1 MVEGNMLRLFKH
13 AVLASSLLLT
23 TAANAAW
30 PEKPVTVI
38 VPFAPGGITD
48 VVARVAAERLQAK
61 FKQTFVI
68 ENDTGAGGL
77 LAAQRAV
84 RAAPDGYT
92 LFFCPIFQI
101 TVSRF
106 TQKLNFDPIKD
117 LTPIAITA
125 FSPFVITVGEKVPVN
140 NLAEFIAYVKSK
152 PGQLTYGSAG
162 PGSLT
167 HISSAVFLKNAG
179 LDMIHVPYKGIAPAF
194 SDILAGHIQMLSAT
208 PVEAKS
214 YIESGKVKALAVT
227 NSERTTQLP
236 NVPTITETL
245 KKSPN
250 VMTWQGMLAPA
261 GTPKEI
267 VDAMA
272 REIAVAEKDPEFRQR
287 LTRIGVD
294 PVTSTPEEFQK
305 LIVAETDRW
314 RVITRELGLKPPE

>member
-1 MVEGNMLRLFKH
+1 MLRIFKH
-13 AVLASSLLLT
+13 AVLAAGLLLT
-23 TAANAAW
+23 TAAHAAW

-68 ENDTGAGGL
+68 ENDAGAGGL
-77 LAAQRAV
+77 LAAQRAA

-101 TVSRF
+101 TVAPF
-106 TQKLNFDPIKD
+106 TQKINFDPIKD
-117 LTPIAITA
+117 FSPIAITA

-140 NLAEFIAYVKSK
+140 TLSELITYVKSK

-167 HISSAVFLKNAG
+167 HISSAVFLKTAG

-214 YIESGKVKALAVT
+214 YIDSGKVKALAIT
-227 NSERTTQLP
+227 NSVRTQQLP

-245 KKSPN
+245 KSPN

-261 GTPKEI
+261 GTPKQI
-267 VDAMA
+267 IDAIA
-272 REIAVAEKDPEFRQR
+272 REVAAAEKDPEFIQR
-287 LTRIGVD
+287 LTRVGVD

-314 RVITRELGLKPPE
+314 RVITRDLGLKPPQ